1 MADMSEHME
10 AFFGVNLEEKLVDVL
25 RELEEYVD
33 DIKENTIELREIA
46 KKVSDDDL
54 RIGINEKRN
63 NLFEIAQDIR
73 DKKLFLEFYFK
84 KEEGVRHIVQ
94 ERDVY
99 MKLFQIMKWDT
110 IDVRDLRRWLDELRE
125 LCEKI
130 GLRAED
136 LINFKRLDTQPIP
149 PEIAGYPVLVLDK
162 HGYCLTGQK
171 WDTVIHKDEVR
182 EAMGL

>member
-1 MADMSEHME
+1 MSEHME
-10 AFFGVNLEEKLVDVL
+10 AFFGVNLEDKLVDVL
-25 RELEEYVD
+25 RELDEYVD
-33 DIKENTIELREIA
+33 DIKENSVELREIA
-46 KKVSDDDL
+46 KKVSDEDI
-54 RIGINEKRN
+54 RNAINEKRN
-63 NLFEIAQDIR
+63 NLFEIAQDVR

-125 LCEKI
+125 LCGKI

-149 PEIAGYPVLVLDK
+149 ADIANYPVLVLDK
-162 HGYCLTGQK
+162 HGYCLSGAK
-171 WDTVIHKDEVR
+171 WDIVIHKDEVR
-182 EAMGL
+182 EAMGLE